1 MSVFEKTPSQPEDDQ
16 EIIGEFPCTQTQLR
30 CWILNQL
37 NPGNPGLN
45 VAVRW
50 EIRGNFKA
58 ATLEAA
64 FRKIIQRHEVL
75 RTRIVEKDGRPYQQV
90 VKSVDFKMPVIDL
103 RNMTPE
109 TRKSRVPSI
118 GEETAR
124 VPFDLGKAGLFR
136 VTLLMMEN
144 DVGVLLITAH
154 QSCFDGWSIR
164 VLGRELGEI
173 AAAIDAGRTPDVPE
187 LALQYG
193 DYALWQAEYLES
205 YGFETESTF
214 WREKLTDVPYFEV
227 QPDRPRGPV
236 KTTNAD
242 LISILQPMDFGDRID
257 AAARKARVSLYS
269 YGAAVIS
276 AMLHRLTGD
285 KCVLFGSNVA
295 GREDTDL
302 ENLIGVF
309 INTLV
314 LKYDIGGDPTFT
326 EHVHA
331 ANEMLEGVL
340 AHQRMPFNELVGMI
354 NPPRDPSRNPLISVN
369 FNLSKAFLEDRR
381 YGEFELIS
389 APSQSPGVI
398 YDLSFM
404 MVGRPS
410 GWRMSIEYN
419 TDLFDRA
426 TIETFLRYWKETY
439 DAVLA
444 DPEVHLSALTVP
456 LRAGSPAEARRLD
469 PGSVEGV
476 LRSHPAV
483 GEAAVISAGGETGSV
498 AFVVPSPTCDEALD
512 QLPALLMRHLEAQVP
527 AAKLPKEISVLMRL
541 PKTADGSVDRSALR
555 LPAKA
560 PAAPVA
566 AAKPKN
572 TASLKA
578 DPEKMAA
585 VAAIWKQVLNVPSV
599 EPGSDFFALGGH
611 SLLALRMLSAVR
623 EKFEEK
629 PNLELLFR
637 EPTLERFTGA
647 VFGVSQAAP
656 AKAEPVE
663 APAVISGNPWELM
676 TCKQGSGA
684 SAVYTLNHPFL
695 YYKLAGA
702 LPENTPVYNVN
713 MFNARLDDAL
723 AGKSFE
729 EIAALAIEAMEIP
742 PQVTSVAIV
751 GLCVNGILAF
761 EIARQLREAG
771 KEVQFTAMIDAW
783 APGYFRAQPKLTQKR
798 WNMERRV
805 KRSIYFTQKVL
816 GGRMRLIDY
825 LKEFNLT
832 LGLLRFFGVRKGE
845 YSPEEVANEAVTGLL
860 VRASRQYKPA
870 QTQDPSIVFL
880 RSEAHHPRAAKLR
893 FGWGDAVAKDTAVVS
908 LSGWHEDSLGSDG
921 IRELAS
927 AISKKLESQSAQ

>member
-1 MSVFEKTPSQPEDDQ
+1 MSAFEKTPAQPEDGQ
-16 EIIGEFPCTQTQLR
+16 QIIGEFPCTQTQLR

-90 VKSVDFKMPVIDL
+90 VDSVDFKMPVIDL
-103 RNMTPE
+103 RNMPPE

-124 VPFDLGKAGLFR
+124 VPFDLSKAGLFR

-173 AAAIDAGRTPDVPE
+173 ASAIDAGRQPDVPE

-193 DYALWQAEYLES
+193 DYALWQTEYLAS
-205 YGFETESTF
+205 YGFERESTF
-214 WREKLTDVPYFEV
+214 WREKLTDAPYFEV
-227 QPDRPRGPV
+227 SPDRPRGPV
-236 KTTNAD
+236 KTTSAD
-242 LISILQPMDFGDRID
+242 LISVLQPMDFGDKID

-269 YGAAVIS
+269 YGTAVIS
-276 AMLHRLTGD
+276 AMLQRLTGEN
-285 KCVLFGSNVA
+285 CVLFGSNVA

-314 LKYDIGGDPTFT
+314 LKYDMGGDPTFA
-326 EHVHA
+326 EHIRSS
-331 ANEMLEGVL
+331 NEMLEGVL
-340 AHQRMPFNELVGMI
+340 NHQRMPFNELVGMI

-419 TDLFDRA
+419 TDLFDKE
-426 TIETFLRYWKETY
+426 TIELFLRYWKETY

-444 DPEVHLSALTVP
+444 NPDMPLSALTVP
-456 LRAGSPAEARRLD
+456 RRGAAPVAVHRFD
-469 PGSVEGV
+469 PHDVEGV
-476 LRSHPAV
+476 LRAHPSV
-483 GEAAVISAGGETGSV
+483 GEAAVVSGGGQIGSQ
-498 AFVVPSPTCDEALD
+498 AFVVPSPSCEDALD
-512 QLPALLMRHLEAQVP
+512 RLPAILMRHLEAHIP
-527 AAKLPKEISVLMRL
+527 GDKLPKEISVLMRL
-541 PKTADGSVDRSALR
+541 PKSADGSIDRSAVR
-555 LPAKA
+555 LPASA
-560 PAAPVA
+560 PAKAVQAVA
-566 AAKPKN
+566 TGGAAM
-572 TASLKA
+572 KA

-585 VAAIWKQVLNVPSV
+585 VAALWKQILNVPAV
-599 EPGSDFFALGGH
+599 TPESDFFALGGH
-611 SLLALRMLSAVR
+611 SLLALRMLAAVR
-623 EKFEEK
+623 EKFNEK

-637 EPTLERFTGA
+637 EPTLERFTA
-647 VFGVSQAAP
+647 SVFGVSTAPVKTEVQAP
-656 AKAEPVE
+656 E
-663 APAVISGNPWELM
+663 NPWEM
-676 TCKQGSGA
+676 ITCKPGTGTE
-684 SAVYTLNHPFL
+684 AVYTLNHPFL
-695 YYKLAGA
+695 YYRLASE
-702 LPENTPVYNVN
+702 LPETVAVYNVN

-723 AGKSFE
+723 ESKSFE
-729 EIAALAIEAMEIP
+729 EIAALAIDAMQIP
-742 PQVTSVAIV
+742 PQVTSVSIV
-751 GLCVNGILAF
+751 GLCVNGVLAF

-771 KEVQFTAMIDAW
+771 KNVQFTAMIDAW
-783 APGYFRAQPKLTQKR
+783 APGYFRSQPKFRQKR
-798 WNMERRV
+798 WTIERRV

-816 GGRMRLIDY
+816 GGRMPVIDY
-825 LKEFNLT
+825 LKEFNVT
-832 LGLLRFFGVRKGE
+832 LGLLRLFGVRKGE

-880 RSEAHHPRAAKLR
+880 RSQAHHPRARKLR
-893 FGWGDAVAKDTAVVS
+893 FGWGEAVAKDTACVD
-908 LSGWHEDSLGSDG
+908 LSGWHEDSLSSDG

-927 AISKKLESQSAQ
+927 AISKKLQSADQK